1 MTAATAASDPALPEG
16 VSVRALDGANL
27 DAAIALS
34 AEAGWNQTAEDWR
47 FFLQRGRTLCL
58 TRNDRLIA
66 TAAILPYAP
75 HFAWIS
81 MVLVTATERRQG
93 LARWLLRRCV
103 ADVVASGL
111 VPVLDATPAGRS
123 VYLGLGFRDAWGMR
137 RLVGRA
143 DSRGAAAVDATIAIR
158 PLLDSDWPQ
167 LIALDATVFGS
178 DRSALLQSL
187 ARRLPAAALVAE
199 YQGRLAGFSLGRNG
213 RIMAQ
218 LGPIVATDQDTAFA
232 LATAMLSRVSG
243 PVALDVPDCHSGL
256 ERWLIARG
264 FWAERPLTRM
274 VYQRPIAFDDTARL
288 FAIAGPELG

>member
-1 MTAATAASDPALPEG
+1 MKAATAASDPALPAG
-16 VSVRALDGANL
+16 VSARALA
-27 DAAIALS
+27 DADLEAAMALS

-58 TRNDRLIA
+58 IRHDRPIA

-75 HFAWIS
+75 RFAWIS
-81 MVLVTATERRQG
+81 MVLVTATQRRQG
-93 LARWLLRRCV
+93 LARWLLHRCV

-143 DSRGAAAVDATIAIR
+143 DGGAAAANTAIAIR

-167 LIALDATVFGS
+167 LIDLDTEVFGG

-187 ARRLPAAALVAE
+187 AQRLPRAALVADRN
-199 YQGRLAGFSLGRNG
+199 GRIAGFSLGRNG
-213 RIMAQ
+213 RVMAQ
-218 LGPIVATDQDTAFA
+218 LGPIVADDRDTAIA
-232 LATAMLSRVSG
+232 LVTGMLSRVSG
-243 PVALDVPDCHSGL
+243 PVALDVPDCHVGL
-256 ERWLIARG
+256 EQWLVARG
-264 FWAERPLTRM
+264 FSAERPLTRM
-274 VYQRPIAFDDTARL
+274 VYQRALAFDDTARL